1 MRWNIKGEWW
11 MACVVRAV
19 LMAAVM
25 LLTGTATVVADG
37 QKIRIGTEGT
47 YRPFSYYDATGKL
60 TGFEVELVEAICA
73 KIKADCEWFTMDF
86 DGMIPALQ
94 EKKIDAIA
102 SGLRITDKRRKV
114 IDFADKYYTSY
125 AQFVTCSHKDQTDT
139 SLEAFKGKI
148 IGTQSGTS
156 NADFLTAVYARDAD
170 VRFYK
175 SMDEVYLDL
184 KAGRLDVALSSS
196 FVGYDFLHSDRGKDC
211 VFMGEKMSDPKYF
224 GYGVGLGIR
233 KGEDALRNSLNEGIT
248 AVNADGTFDKI
259 NAKYW
264 PFSIK

>member
-1 MRWNIKGEWW
+1 MTRTI
-11 MACVVRAV
+11 RV
-19 LMAAVM
+19 LLIAAA
-25 LLTGTATVVADG
+25 LCLTGSAAAVADG

-47 YRPFSYYDATGKL
+47 YRPFSYYDAAGKL
-60 TGFEVELVEAICA
+60 TGFEIELVDAICA
-73 KIKADCEWFTMDF
+73 EIKADCEWVVMEF
-86 DGMIPALQ
+86 DGMMPALQ

-114 IDFADKYYTSY
+114 IDFADKYYTPY
-125 AQFVTCSHKDQTDT
+125 AQFVTCSHKEQTDT
-139 SLEAFKGKI
+139 SPAALKGMH

-156 NADFLTAVYARDAD
+156 NADFLTAVYAKDAD

-184 KAGRLDVALSSS
+184 QSGRLDAALSSS
-196 FVGYDFLHSDRGKDC
+196 FVGYDFLHSDKGKDC
-211 VFMGEKMSDPKYF
+211 AFMGAGMSDPKYF
-224 GYGVGLGIR
+224 GYGTGLGIR
-233 KGEDALRNSLNEGIT
+233 KGEDELRNRFNEGIK